1 MIVRF
6 SCSPIVRTSQWEP
19 NPEPKQGEQK
29 MRMKIVPAVA
39 LSLMSFGA
47 LATVAAPAAHAATH
61 AYAAGDDED
70 DTTPTVPSGGGGGGG
85 GAPSGGVSTGAGGMA
100 KVGSTDIA
108 PFVAIGGAGAALLGA
123 GAGASALARRRRS
136 VNA

>member
-1 MIVRF
+1 
-6 SCSPIVRTSQWEP
+6 
-19 NPEPKQGEQK
+19 

-47 LATVAAPAAHAATH
+47 VANVAIPAAHAAPH
-61 AYAAGDDED
+61 AYAAGEDGDDVAR
-70 DTTPTVPSGGGGGGG
+70 PPAVHQAASNSGGGGGGG
-85 GAPSGGVSTGAGGMA
+85 STPSGGASTGAGGMA
-100 KVGSTDIA
+100 EVGSFDVA
-108 PFVAIGGAGAALLGA
+108 PFIAVGGAGAALLGA